1 MNRTEFTH
9 AQAEINFLDRMSRKP
24 GLSNLAKLSM
34 NSRKDQIASRLQD
47 PGRGA
52 FSPAKA
58 VVTYR
63 GAPVWGVHGVVAE
76 FGAIA
81 TAKFSEAI
89 AAVAASIGGV
99 LNDFGPIPNKAQN
112 QILIT
117 GTAIGSFGFEFEE
130 APSLEAQL
138 PLEGTTSV
146 SQAFELVAELLEAST
161 KSDEELSEPASRL
174 GTRAIGM
181 ISDYLDKLIAYE
193 AYCSMATRDHLFSFS
208 SVDQV
213 RISRSRLSIE
223 NITEKDVDFTG
234 EFLGAFPA
242 ERRFEF
248 RTQDGM
254 VIHGRI
260 AAEIDNP
267 AVINSHLNQT
277 FTIQVSART
286 VGKGRPRYTINSL
299 PW

>member
-1 MNRTEFTH
+1 MDRTEFNH
-9 AQAEINFLDRMSRKP
+9 AQAEISFLDRMTRNG
-24 GLSNLAKLSM
+24 GLSELTRLSLQ
-34 NSRKDQIASRLQD
+34 SRMSKVSSELRD

-52 FSPAKA
+52 FAPSKV

-63 GAPVWGVHGVVAE
+63 GAPVRGVHGIVAE
-76 FGAIA
+76 FGSIA
-81 TAKFSEAI
+81 TSKFSDAV
-89 AAVAASIGGV
+89 AAVAASLSGI
-99 LNDFGPIPNKAQN
+99 LNDFGPIPNKSQN

-130 APSLEAQL
+130 VPPVEAQL
-138 PLEGTTSV
+138 PLEGTTPV

-161 KSDEELSEPASRL
+161 KSDEDLSEPASRL
-174 GTRAIGM
+174 GTRALAT
-181 ISDYLDKLIAYE
+181 ISDYLDKLISYD
-193 AYCSMATRDHLFSFS
+193 AYCSVATKDHLFSFS

-213 RISRSRLSIE
+213 RISKARLSIE
-223 NITEKDVDFTG
+223 NIVEKDVELTG

-248 RTQDGM
+248 KTQEGM

-260 AAEIDNP
+260 AAAIENP
-267 AVINSHLNQT
+267 AEINMHLNKP

-286 VGKGRPRYTINSL
+286 VGKGRPRYTLSLL